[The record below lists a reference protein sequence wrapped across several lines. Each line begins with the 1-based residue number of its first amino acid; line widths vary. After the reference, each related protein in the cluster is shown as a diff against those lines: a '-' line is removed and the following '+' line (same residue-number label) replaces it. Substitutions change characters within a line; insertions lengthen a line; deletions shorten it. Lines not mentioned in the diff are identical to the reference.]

1 MAKKKSKKN
10 LIRLISTATKTV
22 VNPKTGITSEKPT
35 GTFFVRSKNPKGL
48 KAAIKIE
55 LMKFDP
61 VVNKRVLFKEAKI
74 K

>member
-1 MAKKKSKKN
+1 MAKKNKKN
-10 LIRLISTATKTV
+10 LIKLVSTATKSVINKEGKTV
-22 VNPKTGITSEKPT
+22 EKPT

>member
-1 MAKKKSKKN
+1 MAKKKTKKS
-10 LIRLISTATKTV
+10 LIKLVSTATKTILDK
-22 VNPKTGITSEKPT
+22 KTGQHVEKPT
-35 GTFFVRSKNPKGL
+35 GTFMVRTKNPKGL
-48 KAAIKIE
+48 KAAVKIE

>member
-1 MAKKKSKKN
+1 MAKKTKRN
-10 LIRLISTATKTV
+10 LIKLVSTATKTYV
-22 VNPKTGITSEKPT
+22 DKKTGVTKEKAT
-35 GTFFVRSKNPKGL
+35 GTFVVRRKNPKGL
-48 KAAIKIE
+48 KAAVKIE

>member
-1 MAKKKSKKN
+1 MAKKTKKH
-10 LIRLISTATKTV
+10 LIRLVSTATKKV
-22 VNPKTGITSEKPT
+22 IDKKTGQEIEKST
-35 GTFFVRSKNPKGL
+35 GTFVVRRKNPKGL
-48 KAAIKIE
+48 KAAVKIE